1 MRLESDICVEKKN
14 ANANDKIFQT
24 KSLGL
29 SNIHALIFYL
39 QKYLI

>member
-14 ANANDKIFQT
+14 AHANDRTFQT
-24 KSLGL
+24 KSVGL
-29 SNIHALIFYL
+29 SNIHAFIFYL